1 MLNCIVNVHFCL
13 SLFVPFMPQSA
24 SGLSVKYVALVVVLV
39 VVELMKV
46 VVVVVVMVVVVGRT
60 VVVVMA
66 VVVIEGLSQD
76 QIKLLI
82 TSRIVCSGEGA
93 QHFQGPAV

>member
-46 VVVVVVMVVVVGRT
+46 VVVVVVMMMMMV
-60 VVVVMA
+60 VVVVM
-66 VVVIEGLSQD
+66 VVMVKI
-76 QIKLLI
+76 
-82 TSRIVCSGEGA
+82 SRDVPEPRFIYCCRCLTAKPSSNQEN
-93 QHFQGPAV
+93 